1 MFKSLLTEWHEIGWT
16 DIPASAKSEKDSTYP
31 IEAMHFKIK
40 WDNTYEVPNMMP
52 GTQICLTKIVNM
64 GLPGSPVVK
73 IPWALGSKFL
83 VKKLR
88 SHMLHGVAKKKKK
101 WLHYYGCYWTFGG
114 HSHTIK
120 RGTHVMIWMFLLSLS
135 WPLCYICLWKTLSHR
150 CEEEDGGREK
160 TRVSWPQMNA
170 GGWRLRHWRD
180 LIPTQPFSV

>member
-88 SHMLHGVAKKKKK
+88 SHMLHGVAKKKKNGYTIMVAIELLADIHIRSK
-101 WLHYYGCYWTFGG
+101 EG
-114 HSHTIK
+114 HTLWYECFCFLCLDLFVTYVCGRPFPTGVRK
-120 RGTHVMIWMFLLSLS
+120 RMVDERRPGWVGLRWMLVV
-135 WPLCYICLWKTLSHR
+135 
-150 CEEEDGGREK
+150 EG
-160 TRVSWPQMNA
+160 
-170 GGWRLRHWRD
+170 
-180 LIPTQPFSV
+180 